1 MTNDMDGIKGI
12 IFDYGG
18 TIDSH
23 GDHWSEV
30 IYDGYKAN
38 GLDID
43 KEEFRTSYVY
53 AERELARVRH
63 IYPEHTFLDLM
74 NIKMRIELDD
84 LARRGIITQAVADE
98 KAAPIA
104 RYCYE
109 RARASVDEARP
120 VIAALA
126 EHFPL
131 VLVSNFYGN
140 VESVIRDMGI
150 RQYFQGIIESAVVGV
165 RKPDA
170 RIFMLG
176 VIALGLKPE
185 EVLVVGDSM
194 RKDILPAESIG
205 CRTAWLKGKGWTADE
220 DAMTHD
226 SQIKSLHDLLHIT
239 GIDATGN

>member
-1 MTNDMDGIKGI
+1 MIRGI

-30 IYDGYKAN
+30 IFDGYKAN

-63 IYPEHTFLDLM
+63 IFPEHTFLDLM
-74 NIKMRIELDD
+74 EIKMRLELDD
-84 LARRGIITQAVADE
+84 LARRGVISQAVADE
-98 KAAPIA
+98 KASPIA
-104 RYCYE
+104 HYCYE
-109 RARASVDEARP
+109 RARRSVNDARP
-120 VIAALA
+120 VL
-126 EHFPL
+126 ETLSKHYPL

-150 RQYFQGIIESAVVGV
+150 RDCFSGIIESAVVGV

-176 VIALGLKPE
+176 VVALGLEPK

-205 CRTAWLKGKGWTADE
+205 CHTAWLKGKGWTPEE

-226 SQIKSLHDLLHIT
+226 SQISSLNDLLDLLHVS
-239 GIDATGN
+239 

>member
-1 MTNDMDGIKGI
+1 MATEIKGI

-30 IYDGYKAN
+30 IYDGYKAC
-38 GLDID
+38 GLNVD

-53 AERELARVRH
+53 AERELARTRH

-74 NIKMRIELDD
+74 EIKMRLELDD
-84 LARRGIITQAVADE
+84 LAARGVINREEADS
-98 KAAPIA
+98 KASPIA
-104 RYCYE
+104 AYCYE
-109 RARASVDEARP
+109 RARASVDDARP
-120 VIAALA
+120 VL
-126 EHFPL
+126 ERLSKRYPL

-150 RQYFQGIIESAVVGV
+150 REYFRGIIESAVVGV
-165 RKPDA
+165 RKPDP
-170 RIFMLG
+170 RIFTLG

-194 RKDILPAESIG
+194 RKDIMPAESIG

-220 DAMTHD
+220 DAMTHP
-226 SQIKSLHDLLHIT
+226 SQIASLDDLLSLT
-239 GIDATGN
+239 GTEE

>member
-1 MTNDMDGIKGI
+1 MIKGI

-30 IYDGYKAN
+30 IYDGYKAC

-43 KEEFRTSYVY
+43 KDEFRASYVY

-74 NIKMRIELDD
+74 EIKMRLELDD
-84 LARRGIITQAVADE
+84 LARRGIITQSVAEE
-98 KAAPIA
+98 KSSPIA
-104 RYCYE
+104 RYCYQ
-109 RARASVDEARP
+109 RARSSVNDARK
-120 VIAALA
+120 VL
-126 EHFPL
+126 ETLSQHFPM

-150 RQYFQGIIESAVVGV
+150 RNYFNGIIESAVVGV
-165 RKPDA
+165 RKPDP

-205 CRTAWLKGKGWTADE
+205 CQTAWLKGKGWTPEE

-226 SQIKSLHDLLHIT
+226 TQIKSLSDLLPLLKLK
-239 GIDATGN
+239 